1 MAADDR
7 MNLDFILQFLDV
19 LERHGYHYRD
29 DLHTD
34 RAVGLLRDVAHIYE
48 GTQETSASTH
58 HAEPP
63 SAPQPETTPPGQQPS
78 QDAVILSS
86 TEVGIIASAL
96 EEAADYKRDRA
107 ETCADCADRSCPT
120 CQWRLRG
127 AETYG
132 RLATQMLWAAEASRA
147 APGRQPTPGTAYPT
161 ARQSQTAADKC
172 SRSLKMRM

>member
-19 LERHGYHYRD
+19 LERHGYHYHD
-29 DLHTD
+29 DQHTD
-34 RAVGLLRDVAHIYE
+34 QAIGLLRDVARIYE
-48 GTQETSASTH
+48 GTQETPASPR

-63 SAPQPETTPPGQQPS
+63 SAPQPEPAPPGPQPS
-78 QDAVILSS
+78 HDAVIVSPAD
-86 TEVGIIASAL
+86 VGIIAAAL

-107 ETCADCADRSCPT
+107 GTCADCADRSCPT

-132 RLATQMLWAAEASRA
+132 HLATQMLWAAEASRT
-147 APGRQPTPGTAYPT
+147 APGRQPTPGSAYPT
-161 ARQSQTAADKC
+161 TGQSQAAAGKEAGQ
-172 SRSLKMRM
+172 